1 MPLKRNGELCKHAVP
16 GFVGKLTPS
25 ELDTYNAAFAVIKDE
40 FDSLERI
47 KNDVKELT
55 MNPNRF
61 TTSDAQVSNQSIADM
76 SEGECNAVPWDVR
89 SRLLK
94 LNQSQVFLCERELGT
109 SEGKEFAVIELFK
122 DDSSYAQA
130 NGNTRVLVTGNNPV
144 LVVQDYAA
152 NAEHTLHF
160 MASNMVASAQKVV
173 WERVASQNPSRVI
186 RAISDRCAQA
196 VGDAQNEIQAQ
207 ILERKMSQ
215 RQSIGQH
222 V

>member
-1 MPLKRNGELCKHAVP
+1 MLKRNGELCKHAVP
-16 GFVGKLTPS
+16 GFVGKLTPA
-25 ELDTYNAAFAVIKDE
+25 EFDAYNAAFEVIKDE
-40 FDSLERI
+40 FNSLEQI
-47 KNDVKELT
+47 KNGVKELSA
-55 MNPNRF
+55 NPARF
-61 TTSDAQVSNQSIADM
+61 TTADAQISNQRIADTL
-76 SEGECNAVPWDVR
+76 EGERNGVPWSVR

-94 LNQSQVFLCERELGT
+94 LNHSQIFLCERSVGAGER
-109 SEGKEFAVIELFK
+109 KEFAVIEHFK
-122 DDSSYAQA
+122 NGSSYAQA
-130 NGNTRVLVTGNNPV
+130 NGNTQVLVTGNDAA

-152 NAEHTLHF
+152 NADHTLHF

-207 ILERKMSQ
+207 ILERRISQ
-215 RQSIGQH
+215 RQSMGQS